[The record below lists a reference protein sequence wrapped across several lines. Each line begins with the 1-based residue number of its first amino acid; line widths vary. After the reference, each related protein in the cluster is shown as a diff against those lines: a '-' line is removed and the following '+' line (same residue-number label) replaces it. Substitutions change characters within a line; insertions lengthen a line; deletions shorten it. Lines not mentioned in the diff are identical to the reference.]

1 MKGCLGFVLIFLV
14 VWFLF
19 SLVAALI
26 IFAGWNLI
34 VAWLFVVPALTFWK
48 AWIFGLILSFLGSL
62 FRASITVSK

>member
-34 VAWLFVVPALTFWK
+34 VAWLFAVPALTFWK

-62 FRASITVSK
+62 FRASTTVSK